1 MDMQSRLSDE
11 SGGVVAHVQSVDGDG
26 RMMRLLCDIACASE
40 PRVGRTLWLMNSQ
53 PSFRAGSSGPC
64 FVGRHASSSRRVSRR
79 GSSSGS
85 GGIHAE
91 GCPPPSDDEP
101 ARGAWGH
108 CNLGSGFS
116 LRSTSMDQSKSWLSQ
131 TQSKNPALGHAS

>member
-11 SGGVVAHVQSVDGDG
+11 SGGVVAHAQSVDGDG
-26 RMMRLLCDIACASE
+26 RMMS
-40 PRVGRTLWLMNSQ
+40 V
-53 PSFRAGSSGPC
+53 
-64 FVGRHASSSRRVSRR
+64 
-79 GSSSGS
+79 
-85 GGIHAE
+85 HAE
-91 GCPPPSDDEP
+91 GCPPPADDEP

-131 TQSKNPALGHAS
+131 TQSKIPALGHAS